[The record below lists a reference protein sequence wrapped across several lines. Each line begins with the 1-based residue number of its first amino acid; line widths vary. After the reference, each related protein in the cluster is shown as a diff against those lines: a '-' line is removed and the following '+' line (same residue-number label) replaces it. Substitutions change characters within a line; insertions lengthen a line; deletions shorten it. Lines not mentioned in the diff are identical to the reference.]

1 MDKKLLALIVTV
13 GLALISVIG
22 DYFINLAG
30 EGRKY
35 IITRWFV
42 IGLIIY
48 ASTAFGWFFVMKH
61 IKLSTMGVYYAVP
74 TIVFLALIS
83 VFSFKESINI
93 YEVLGIILAILSVVL
108 MAKFAWISSFSGGLL
123 VVALTIVFVLLFIYE
138 TFQAGSFWSTA
149 PGRALFNS

>member
-1 MDKKLLALIVTV
+1 MDKKLLALIITV

-30 EGRKY
+30 EGRKD
-35 IITRWFV
+35 IVTRWFV

-108 MAKFAWISSFSGGLL
+108 MAKFA
-123 VVALTIVFVLLFIYE
+123 
-138 TFQAGSFWSTA
+138 
-149 PGRALFNS
+149 